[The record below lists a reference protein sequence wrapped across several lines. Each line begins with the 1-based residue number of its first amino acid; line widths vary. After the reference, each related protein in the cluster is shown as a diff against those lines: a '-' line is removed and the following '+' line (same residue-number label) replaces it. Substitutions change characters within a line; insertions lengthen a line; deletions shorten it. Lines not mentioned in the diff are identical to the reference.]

1 MENNLVKIEREQLE
15 KVVNESGLAIQEGES
30 IKQSYIPFIVQLAD
44 IQEQSKK
51 INFENPQP
59 IDETIARELRLK
71 TVKIRT
77 GAADLKDE
85 RKRVHLLKGNLEQA
99 AYNLIAASCKLTE
112 DTFNNVE
119 KAREIAEKKRKDEL
133 RVSRNLEVQVY
144 AEYIP
149 FGIDLGNLDETSY
162 QNLLNGARLQMQ
174 AKIDTDLKAE
184 QDRIAKHKAEAE
196 EKKKMQLEN
205 ECLRKENEA
214 KEKRLQAERKV
225 AEEKAKIEAERQ
237 AKIQAELKAKA
248 DAERK
253 IMEEK
258 ARKEYELQEA
268 KLKAEREEKAKI
280 QAELDAKRKAD
291 ADAKA
296 KVDAEEK
303 VKIAAE
309 KKAAKA
315 PDKEKLFIWIK
326 SIQLPEITVKTQE
339 GIAIQ
344 KVILEK
350 FNAFKTCANS
360 QIESI

>member
-1 MENNLVKIEREQLE
+1 MENNLVKIESEQLE

-51 INFENPQP
+51 INFESPQP

-112 DTFNNVE
+112 DTLNNVE

-133 RVSRNLEVQVY
+133 RITRNTEVQVY

-149 FGIDLGNLDETSY
+149 FGIDLGSLDETGY

-174 AKIDTDLKAE
+174 AKIDADLKVE
-184 QDRIAKHKAEAE
+184 QEKIAKEKAEAE
-196 EKKKMQLEN
+196 EKRKMLLEN
-205 ECLRKENEA
+205 ERLRKENEA
-214 KEKRLQAERKV
+214 KEQKLKAERKA
-225 AEEKAKIEAERQ
+225 AEAKAKIEADKQ
-237 AKIQAELKAKA
+237 AKIQADLKAKA
-248 DAERK
+248 ESERK
-253 IMEEK
+253 AMEEK
-258 ARKEYELQEA
+258 ARKEYEIQEA
-268 KLKAEREEKAKI
+268 KLKIEREEKAKI
-280 QAELDAKRKAD
+280 QAELEAKQKAEAEEKARK
-291 ADAKA
+291 
-296 KVDAEEK
+296 DAEEK
-303 VKIAAE
+303 TRIAAE

-315 PDKEKLFIWIK
+315 PDKQKLSIWVNSFQINK
-326 SIQLPEITVKTQE
+326 IEVKTQE
-339 GIAIQ
+339 GIAIE
-344 KVILEK
+344 KVITEK
-350 FNAFKTCANS
+350 FNAFKTWALY
-360 QIESI
+360 QIENI